1 MSESGLSVSTWLE
14 RLKQGDEG
22 AATLL
27 WERYFRPLLALARKR
42 LMPLQRRGAADEE
55 DVALSAFH
63 DFCREVRAERYA
75 DLHGRESLWRVL
87 AVFVANKAKTL
98 LDHEMA
104 ERRDVRRAQGESGLG
119 SATGEAGPRGFD
131 RLESRE
137 PAPAWLAEMK
147 EKFERFFAGL
157 SDEEAEIACL
167 RMEGYGTEEIAARVR
182 LAPATVRRRLAVI
195 REVLAGEFS
204 DAPAEPAGGA

>member
-1 MSESGLSVSTWLE
+1 MSESSLSVSSLLE
-14 RLKQGDEG
+14 RLKQGEEG
-22 AATLL
+22 AAALL

-42 LMPLQRRGAADEE
+42 LVPLRRRGAADEE
-55 DVALSAFH
+55 DVALSAFD

-98 LDHEMA
+98 VDYEMA
-104 ERRDVRRAQGESGLG
+104 DRRDVRRAQDESGLG
-119 SATGEAGPRGFD
+119 AAPDTPGPRGFD

-137 PAPAWLAEMK
+137 PDPAWVAEMK

-167 RMEGYGTEEIAARVR
+167 RMEGYGTQEIAARVR

-204 DAPAEPAGGA
+204 DTSA

>member
-1 MSESGLSVSTWLE
+1 MSESSLSVSAWLE

-27 WERYFRPLLALARKR
+27 WERYFRPLLALAHKR
-42 LMPLQRRGAADEE
+42 LVPLRRRGAADEE
-55 DVALSAFH
+55 DVALSAFD

-98 LDHEMA
+98 VDYEMA
-104 ERRDVRRAQGESGLG
+104 ARRDVRRAQGESELG
-119 SATGEAGPRGFD
+119 PVPGEPGPRGFD

-137 PAPAWLAEMK
+137 PDPAWVAEMK

>member
-1 MSESGLSVSTWLE
+1 MSESSLSVSTWLE

-22 AATLL
+22 AAALL
-27 WERYFRPLLALARKR
+27 WECYFRPLLALARKR
-42 LMPLQRRGAADEE
+42 LVPLRRRGAADEE

-63 DFCREVRAERYA
+63 DFCREVRAARYA

-98 LDHEMA
+98 VDYEMA
-104 ERRDVRRAQGESGLG
+104 ERRDVRRAQEESGLG
-119 SATGEAGPRGFD
+119 PRRFD
-131 RLESRE
+131 GLESRE
-137 PAPAWLAEMK
+137 PDPAWVAEMK

-167 RMEGYGTEEIAARVR
+167 RMEGYGTEEIAARFR

>member
-1 MSESGLSVSTWLE
+1 MSESSLSVSAWLE
-14 RLKQGDEG
+14 LLKQGDEG
-22 AATLL
+22 AAAML

-42 LMPLQRRGAADEE
+42 LVPLRRRGAADEE

-63 DFCREVRAERYA
+63 DFCREVRAARYA

-98 LDHEMA
+98 VDYEMA
-104 ERRDVRRAQGESGLG
+104 ERRDVRRAQGDE
-119 SATGEAGPRGFD
+119 GPRGFD
-131 RLESRE
+131 GLESRE
-137 PAPAWLAEMK
+137 PDPAWVAEMK
-147 EKFERFFAGL
+147 EKFERFIAGL

-204 DAPAEPAGGA
+204 DAPAPQ

>member
-1 MSESGLSVSTWLE
+1 MSESSLSVSAWLE
-14 RLKQGDEG
+14 RLKQGEEG
-22 AATLL
+22 AAALL
-27 WERYFRPLLALARKR
+27 WERYFRPLLALAHKR
-42 LMPLQRRGAADEE
+42 LVPLRRRGASDEE

-98 LDHEMA
+98 VDYEMA
-104 ERRDVRRAQGESGLG
+104 DRRDVRRAQGESELG
-119 SATGEAGPRGFD
+119 PAPEAPGPRGFD

-137 PAPAWLAEMK
+137 PDPAWVAEMK

-204 DAPAEPAGGA
+204 DAPAAPAGGA